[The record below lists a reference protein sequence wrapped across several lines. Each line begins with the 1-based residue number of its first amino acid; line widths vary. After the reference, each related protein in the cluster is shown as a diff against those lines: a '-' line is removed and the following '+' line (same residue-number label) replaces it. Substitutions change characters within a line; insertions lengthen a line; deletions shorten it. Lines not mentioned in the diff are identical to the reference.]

1 MADPKELDWWNA
13 LTYRTTKTGRTYYV
27 KIGSASAKPD
37 SDIIHL
43 KLDALP
49 LPNET
54 GSAWIVLMPSK
65 DAEKGENNGED
76 EASRG

>member
-1 MADPKELDWWNA
+1 MPDPKELDWWNA
-13 LTYRTTKTGRTYYV
+13 LTYRTTKTGRTYYI

-37 SDIIHL
+37 SDVIHL

-65 DAEKGENNGED
+65 DADKGDGNGEN
-76 EASRG
+76 EANS

>member
-1 MADPKELDWWNA
+1 MKDPKELDWWNA
-13 LTYRTTKTGRTYYV
+13 LSYRTTKSGRTYYIKV
-27 KIGSASAKPD
+27 GSASAKPD

-43 KLDALP
+43 KLDAFP

-65 DAEKGENNGED
+65 DSEKDGDGPN
-76 EASRG
+76 EADS

>member
-1 MADPKELDWWNA
+1 MPDPKDLDWWNA
-13 LTYRTTKTGRTYYV
+13 LTYRTTKTGRTYYI

-49 LPNET
+49 LPNDT

-65 DAEKGENNGED
+65 DADKGDSNGED
-76 EASRG
+76 EANS

>member
-1 MADPKELDWWNA
+1 MADPKELDWWNC
-13 LTYRTTKTGRTYYV
+13 LLYRTTKTGRTYYV
-27 KIGSASAKPD
+27 KLGSASAKPD

-54 GSAWIVLMPSK
+54 GSAWLVLMPSK
-65 DAEKGENNGED
+65 DAEKNAED
-76 EASRG
+76 ETNI